1 LTDDAFTETGADVSL
16 KELAAAIGA
25 EPPSDGASDVIVR
38 ACKSIDAAGPGDVTF
53 LSNPKYADQ
62 LDTTGATAAIV
73 AASVTCPSNPGLV
86 LLKTKDPYYAWSLA
100 LVRLHGHRRHP
111 HAGVH
116 PSAHVDKTA
125 SIGEGTVIYPGA
137 FVGPRTKV
145 GRDCILYP
153 NVVVYDDCVIGD
165 RVIIHAGSSI
175 GPDGFGFATH
185 KDADGIWR
193 HHKIPQVGN
202 VIIEDDVEI
211 GSNTSISRGAVG
223 NTVIGQGTKIDNNV
237 AIGHGVRVGAHGLL
251 VAHVGVA
258 GSTTIGHH
266 ATIAGQVGITGHIK
280 IGDGVTIA
288 AQSGVMADVPDQT
301 TVIGSPAMPAS
312 HARRV
317 YFLFTQLP
325 TLQDRIKKLEQ
336 AVEELGDDGDED
348 GKHEKA

>member
-1 LTDDAFTETGADVSL
+1 MSNAVVTGLTL
-16 KELAAAIGA
+16 QELATAIGA
-25 EPPSDGASDVIVR
+25 EPLPADIGAARVS
-38 ACKSIDAAGPGDVTF
+38 ACNTLEAAGPGEVSF
-53 LSNPKYADQ
+53 LSNAKYAEQ
-62 LDTTGATAAIV
+62 LNTTKAAAAIV
-73 AASVTCPSNPGLV
+73 AASVSCPANPGLV

-100 LVRLHGHRRHP
+100 LVKLHGHRRHP

-116 PSAHVDKTA
+116 PSAHVDTTA
-125 SIGEGTVIYPGA
+125 SIGAGTVIYPGVY
-137 FVGPRTKV
+137 VGPRTKI

-153 NVVVYDDCVIGD
+153 NVTVYDDCTIGD
-165 RVIIHAGSSI
+165 RVIIHAGASI

-185 KDADGIWR
+185 KDPDGVWR
-193 HHKIPQVGN
+193 HHKIPQVGS
-202 VIIEDDVEI
+202 VLIEDDVEI

-223 NTVIGQGTKIDNNV
+223 DTVVGQGTKIDNNV
-237 AIGHGVRVGAHGLL
+237 AIGHGVKIGAHGLL

-280 IGDGVTIA
+280 IGDAVTIA

-336 AVEELGDDGDED
+336 AVEELSGE
-348 GKHEKA
+348 E